1 MSQAI
6 PAYVINLDRRP
17 DRWATISENLERI
30 GVTAERIPAV
40 DARLLEQQEQRA
52 IERGNDPLYKISLAS
67 AANMC
72 SQSTAM
78 GRFLRTDAPACLI
91 LEDDAELADD
101 TASLLAEIE
110 WWPADSEIVRLEEA
124 APVGSKWRNAPP
136 LWSRPCGRTPS
147 GRALHRTER
156 GYGGS
161 AAYIVNRAGAARA
174 IRAFASPADNTDQI
188 LFNLRTSPTARALR
202 PVQIVPAMARQ
213 RPEESSDQATWLQK
227 RPRPKYRLKSLR
239 YMARVRLLMAL
250 RLVRRVT
257 VEYAPSL

>member
-1 MSQAI
+1 MPQII

-17 DRWATISENLERI
+17 DRWETISANLDRI
-30 GVTAERIPAV
+30 GVKAERVPAV
-40 DARLLEQQEQRA
+40 DARLLERQEQRR
-52 IERGNDPLYKISLAS
+52 IEHGNDPLYKISLGS

-78 GRFLRTDAPACLI
+78 ERFLRTDAPACLI
-91 LEDDAELADD
+91 LEDDAELAND
-101 TASLLAEIE
+101 TASLLARID
-110 WWPADSEIVRLEEA
+110 WWPKGTEIIRLEEA
-124 APVGSKWRNAPP
+124 APVGRKWRNAPP

-174 IRAFASPADNTDQI
+174 IRAFASPANNTDQI

-202 PVQIVPAMARQ
+202 PVQVVPAMARQ
-213 RPEESSDQATWLQK
+213 RPEESSDLAAWLQK
-227 RPRPKYRLKSLR
+227 RPRPKYRLRSLR
-239 YMARVRLLMAL
+239 SMVKVRLLML
-250 RLVRRVT
+250 LGLVSRVRT
-257 VEYAPSL
+257 EYVP